1 VAAAVQALR
10 WLLLLLL
17 KVELLEA
24 AAQWLLQ
31 RMLLLIWGVLLQ

>member
-1 VAAAVQALR
+1 VAAEVRALR

-17 KVELLEA
+17 KVALLEA

-31 RMLLLIWGVLLQ
+31 RMLLLI